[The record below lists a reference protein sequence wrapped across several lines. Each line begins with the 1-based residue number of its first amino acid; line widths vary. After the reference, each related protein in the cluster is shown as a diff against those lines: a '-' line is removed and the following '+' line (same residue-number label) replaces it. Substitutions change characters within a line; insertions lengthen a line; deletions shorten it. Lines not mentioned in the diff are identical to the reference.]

1 MNLQNHLAPVPASGE
16 EPIELLRAR
25 YGHFLAEKWH
35 GHVLERA
42 RYRQIAE
49 RIGKGNTPDEPDE
62 PSDEDLATATAII
75 PATRDNIAKYHGWA
89 TLAQLT
95 TAHMPDPLAKS
106 YTAMVERVREWRNAQ
121 THPATTGTATAMILA
136 SASVGIGKTHI
147 AAAVAASYNDV
158 WGEDDAAFVDGKP
171 NFHVSKNGRFYTAA
185 DLMRLMDDDEYDP
198 ARLIPPHVKCV
209 VIDDVGREGEIK
221 YTARTAQAAE
231 REHRY
236 FGLIN
241 YLYTR
246 KNVALFMT
254 TNLTVAQLSS
264 HFSEATMSRLYEM
277 TQSRYLL
284 DIVTRYP
291 DVRRIKSANGGK
303 L

>member
-1 MNLQNHLAPVPASGE
+1 MSLQNHLAPVPASGE
-16 EPIELLRAR
+16 EPIEILRER
-25 YGHFLAEKWH
+25 YGHFLAEKWY

-49 RIGKGNTPDEPDE
+49 RMGKGDTPDEP
-62 PSDEDLATATAII
+62 SGEDLATATAII

-121 THPATTGTATAMILA
+121 KHPVTTAPAMILA
-136 SASVGIGKTHI
+136 SPCVGIGKTHV
-147 AAAVAASYNDV
+147 ALAVAASYNGI
-158 WGEDDAAFVDGKP
+158 WGEAHAAFVNGKP
-171 NFHVSKNGRFYTAA
+171 NFRVSKNARFMTAA
-185 DLMRLMDDDEYDP
+185 ELMRHMDGDEYDLD
-198 ARLIPPHVKCV
+198 RLIPRHVECL

-221 YTARTAQAAE
+221 FTARSSDAQAGE
-231 REHRY
+231 RHHRY

-254 TNLTVAQLSS
+254 TNLTVAQLAV
-264 HFSEATMSRLYEM
+264 HFNEATMSRLYEM
-277 TQSRYLL
+277 TESRYLI
-284 DIVTRYP
+284 DIVTKYP